1 MFRPKC
7 PDSRTSITRRIAGSH
22 ESHHRKEPQD
32 VLWLAQPCTTIEY
45 CCADWCKPGW
55 KATQDDLNE
64 VVALRSRLRSV
75 FDARGESEAAAIIN
89 TVLCEADAVPRLS
102 LHGSGP
108 HLHFE
113 SDDDS
118 PATWLGAVTAMGLTV
133 AIIEGGYER
142 FGTCSSSTCDD
153 VFVDGSRNR
162 SRRHCSD
169 TCTTRENVAA
179 HRARQRQAAS
189 SSAAE

>member
-1 MFRPKC
+1 MDFSHYNDLPVQIAVDLINTLNVMSGEESLAT
-7 PDSRTSITRRIAGSH
+7 PVDVAEFIVSRDT
-22 ESHHRKEPQD
+22 
-32 VLWLAQPCTTIEY
+32 
-45 CCADWCKPGW
+45 DWCEPDW
-55 KATQDDLNE
+55 KASDEDLDE
-64 VVALRSRLRSV
+64 VIELRSQLRNI
-75 FDARGESEAAAIIN
+75 FDAADEREAVETIN
-89 TVLCEADAVPRLS
+89 AVLAKADAVPRLS
-102 LHGSGP
+102 LHGEGP

-118 PATWLGAVTAMGLTV
+118 PAKWLGAVTAMGLTT

-179 HRARQRQAAS
+179 HRARQREAAV
-189 SSAAE
+189 AVNDE

>member
-1 MFRPKC
+1 MNFSHYNDLPVQIAVDLINTLNVMSGEESLAT
-7 PDSRTSITRRIAGSH
+7 PVDVAEFILSRDT
-22 ESHHRKEPQD
+22 
-32 VLWLAQPCTTIEY
+32 
-45 CCADWCKPGW
+45 DWCEPDW
-55 KATQDDLNE
+55 KASDEDMDE
-64 VVALRSRLRSV
+64 VIELRSQLRNI
-75 FDARGESEAAAIIN
+75 FDAADEREAVETIN
-89 TVLCEADAVPRLS
+89 AVLAKAGAVPRLS
-102 LHGSGP
+102 LHGEGP

-118 PATWLGAVTAMGLTV
+118 PARWLGAVTAMGLTT

-179 HRARQRQAAS
+179 HRARQREAAV
-189 SSAAE
+189 AVNDE

>member
-1 MFRPKC
+1 MDFSHYSGEPVQMAVDVVNTFNSVSGEDALTS
-7 PDSRTSITRRIAGSH
+7 PDAVTEFIWSR
-22 ESHHRKEPQD
+22 D
-32 VLWLAQPCTTIEY
+32 
-45 CCADWCKPGW
+45 ADWCKPGW

-75 FDARGESEAAAIIN
+75 FDAANESEAATMIN
-89 TVLCEADAVPRLS
+89 AVLSEADAVPRLS
-102 LHGSGP
+102 LHGAGP

-118 PATWLGAVTAMGLTV
+118 PATRLGAVTAMGLTV

-179 HRARQRQAAS
+179 HRARRREAAAS
-189 SSAAE
+189 PTNK

>member
-1 MFRPKC
+1 MDFSHYSDAPVQMAVDLVNTLNAVSGDDTLAF
-7 PDSRTSITRRIAGSH
+7 PIDVTEFISSR
-22 ESHHRKEPQD
+22 D
-32 VLWLAQPCTTIEY
+32 
-45 CCADWCKPGW
+45 ADWCKPGW
-55 KATQDDLNE
+55 EATQDDLNE

-75 FDARGESEAAAIIN
+75 FDAGDETIAAAMIN
-89 TVLCEADAVPRLS
+89 TVLSEADAVPRLS
-102 LHGSGP
+102 LHGDGP

-179 HRARQRQAAS
+179 HRARQREAAS
-189 SSAAE
+189 ASGTE

>member
-1 MFRPKC
+1 MDFSHYSDAPVQMAVDLVNTLNAVSGDDTLAS
-7 PDSRTSITRRIAGSH
+7 PIDVTEFISSR
-22 ESHHRKEPQD
+22 D
-32 VLWLAQPCTTIEY
+32 
-45 CCADWCKPGW
+45 ADWCKPGW
-55 KATQDDLNE
+55 EATQDDLNE

-75 FDARGESEAAAIIN
+75 FDAGDETIAAAMIN
-89 TVLCEADAVPRLS
+89 TVLSEADAVPRLS
-102 LHGSGP
+102 LHGDGP

-179 HRARQRQAAS
+179 HRARQREAAS
-189 SSAAE
+189 ASGTE

>member
-1 MFRPKC
+1 MDFSHYSDEPVQMAVDLVNTLNAVSGEDTLTS
-7 PDSRTSITRRIAGSH
+7 PIDITEFISSR
-22 ESHHRKEPQD
+22 D
-32 VLWLAQPCTTIEY
+32 
-45 CCADWCKPGW
+45 ADWCAPGW
-55 KATQDDLNE
+55 EGTQGDLKK
-64 VVALRSRLRSV
+64 VLILRTRLRTI
-75 FDARGESEAAAIIN
+75 FDAAGETEAAEIIN
-89 TVLCEADAVPRLS
+89 IVLSEADAVPRLS
-102 LHGSGP
+102 LHGDGP

-118 PATWLGAVTAMGLTV
+118 PARWLGAVTAMGLTT

-142 FGTCSSSTCDD
+142 FGTCNSSTCDD

-179 HRARQRQAAS
+179 HRARQREVAS
-189 SSAAE
+189 ASNVE

>member
-1 MFRPKC
+1 MDFSHYSDAPVQMAVDLVNTLNAVSGDDTLAS
-7 PDSRTSITRRIAGSH
+7 PIDVTEFISSR
-22 ESHHRKEPQD
+22 D
-32 VLWLAQPCTTIEY
+32 
-45 CCADWCKPGW
+45 ADWCKPGW
-55 KATQDDLNE
+55 EATQDDLND

-75 FDARGESEAAAIIN
+75 FDAGDETIAAAMIN

-102 LHGSGP
+102 LHGDGP

-142 FGTCSSSTCDD
+142 FGICSSSTCDD

-179 HRARQRQAAS
+179 HRARQREAAS
-189 SSAAE
+189 ASGTE

>member
-1 MFRPKC
+1 MDFSHYSDEPVQMAVDLVNTLNAATGEDTFAS
-7 PDSRTSITRRIAGSH
+7 PIDVTEFISSR
-22 ESHHRKEPQD
+22 D
-32 VLWLAQPCTTIEY
+32 
-45 CCADWCKPGW
+45 ADWCKPGW
-55 KATQDDLNE
+55 EASQDDLNE
-64 VVALRSRLRSV
+64 VVALRSRLRGI
-75 FDARGESEAAAIIN
+75 FDAANESEATVMIN
-89 TVLCEADAVPRLS
+89 AVLCEADAVPRLS
-102 LHGSGP
+102 LHGDGP

-113 SDDDS
+113 SDDDA

-142 FGTCSSSTCDD
+142 FGTCSSSSCDD

-179 HRARQRQAAS
+179 HRARQREAVSAS
-189 SSAAE
+189 DTE